1 MIMTLI
7 DAFHS
12 RFGIITL
19 LVVVLGLLILY
30 YVLLVRAILQM
41 LRREV
46 NTVLLVFAFISL
58 IFTPFTLIL
67 GINMIIIWKLH
78 KKELPKV

>member
-1 MIMTLI
+1 MPS
-7 DAFHS
+7 DAQAITDLLPL
-12 RFGIITL
+12 IITIL
-19 LVVVLGLLILY
+19 LILLGLLILY

-41 LRREV
+41 LSHDV

-67 GINMIIIWKLH
+67 GINIIIIWKLY
-78 KKELPKV
+78 KKKLPN